1 MSGDFDAIVIGAGHN
16 GLVAAARLAK
26 EGKRVVVLEAAGEV
40 GGLLGGS
47 DPVAAMPFGIHNKIY
62 SGLGLAR
69 HGLRYG
75 APMKTLSLGGEGRV
89 EIGGAVAS
97 GVPPEMAASYAE
109 LHRKL
114 TRYSGALAKMLAKA
128 PPRFRDGGL
137 GDMLSMAQ
145 LGLSIRGLGKTDM
158 RDMLRIILSNVWD
171 LCEDEIGDGPLAAAL
186 AMDATLGGAMGP
198 RSPGTVL
205 TLLYRMAS
213 TGSGGAGQRSTPI
226 GGAAAVVSALVK
238 AADSSGATIRT
249 SAPVAR
255 ILVDD
260 SDRAIGV
267 ALENGEGIRAPLI
280 LSNATPRRTLLDLL
294 GPQHLNAE
302 DVARLRHMA
311 TNGMVARLDL
321 DLAELPEGLS
331 EADLAHRIVVA
342 GDMRQVERAFN
353 AAKYG
358 ELPNAPAVEFSGR
371 KTDTGWRLGALAQFA
386 PCNLKGGWAKA
397 KKDRLA
403 KSVIK
408 VLDGAIPGVSGK
420 ITGADVRSP
429 ADLEATYGL
438 TGGHW
443 HHGELR
449 IDQML
454 MMRPFAGAAQYRMPV
469 AGLYLC
475 GAGAHPGG
483 DISGLPGWNAAGQAI
498 KDGGAK

>member
-1 MSGDFDAIVIGAGHN
+1 MSETFDAIVIGAGHN

-26 EGKRVVVLEAAGEV
+26 EGKKVVVLEAAAEV
-40 GGLLGGS
+40 GGLLGGA
-47 DPVAAMPFGIHNKIY
+47 DPVAAMAFGINPKIA

-75 APMKTLSLGGEGRV
+75 APMKTLSFGGGERV
-89 EIGGAVAS
+89 EIDGSVAR
-97 GVPPEMAASYAE
+97 GVAHEMAANYAE

-114 TRYSGALAKMLAKA
+114 TRYSDALAKMLTKA

-226 GGAAAVVSALVK
+226 GGAAAVVSALTK
-238 AADSSGATIRT
+238 AAEASGAAIRT
-249 SAPVAR
+249 SSPVAR
-255 ILVDD
+255 ILVDN
-260 SDRAIGV
+260 SDRAVGV
-267 ALENGEGIRAPLI
+267 ALEDGTEFRAPLI

-311 TNGMVARLDL
+311 TNGMVARIDL

-331 EADLAHRIVVA
+331 EADLGHRIVVA
-342 GDMRQVERAFN
+342 QDMRRIERALN

-358 ELPNAPAVEFSGR
+358 ELPTEPAVEFTGR
-371 KTDTGWRLGALAQFA
+371 KTDAGWRLAALAQFA
-386 PCNLKGGWAKA
+386 PCNLKGGWTKA
-397 KKDRLA
+397 KKDKLA
-403 KSVIK
+403 KATTK
-408 VLDGAIPGVSGK
+408 AMEAVLPGIGGK
-420 ITGADVRSP
+420 ITGWDVRSP

>member
-26 EGKRVVVLEAAGEV
+26 EGKRVVVLETSPVV

-47 DPVAAMPFGIHNKIY
+47 DPVAAMPFGIHPKIH

-89 EIGGAVAS
+89 EIDGAVAR
-97 GVPPEMAASYAE
+97 GVSQAMAANYAD

-114 TRYSGALAKMLAKA
+114 ARYSGALARMLTKA
-128 PPRFRDGGL
+128 PPRFRDGGV
-137 GDMLSMAQ
+137 GDMLTMAQ
-145 LGLSIRGLGKTDM
+145 LGLSIRGLGKADM

-186 AMDATLGGAMGP
+186 AMDATLGGGIGP

-213 TGSGGAGQRSTPI
+213 TGSGGAGQRSTPV

-238 AADSSGATIRT
+238 AAETSGAAIRT

-260 SDRAIGV
+260 NDRAIGV
-267 ALENGEGIRAPLI
+267 ALENGEEIRAPLI

-321 DLAELPEGLS
+321 DLAELPAGLT

-358 ELPNAPAVEFSGR
+358 ELPAVPAVEFTGR
-371 KTDTGWRLGALAQFA
+371 KTENGWRLAALAQFA
-386 PCNLKGGWAKA
+386 PSNLKGGWSKA

-408 VLDGAIPGVSGK
+408 VLDGAIPGFGGK
-420 ITGADVRSP
+420 ITGAEVRSP
-429 ADLEATYGL
+429 TDLEATYGL

-483 DISGLPGWNAAGQAI
+483 DISGLPAWNAAGQAI
-498 KDGGAK
+498 KDGGAQ

>member
-16 GLVAAARLAK
+16 GLVAANRLAK
-26 EGKRVVVLEAAGEV
+26 EGKKVIVFEAAGEV

-47 DPVAAMPFGIHNKIY
+47 YPVAAMPFGIHPKIY

-89 EIGGAVAS
+89 EIDGAVAR
-97 GVPPEMAASYAE
+97 GVAPEMAANYAE

-114 TRYSGALAKMLAKA
+114 TRYSGALAKMLTKA
-128 PPRFRDGGL
+128 PPRFRDGGM
-137 GDMLSMAQ
+137 GDMLTMAQ

-238 AADSSGATIRT
+238 AAEASGAAIRT

-260 SDRAIGV
+260 NDRAVGV
-267 ALENGEGIRAPLI
+267 ALENGEEIRAPLI

-321 DLAELPEGLS
+321 DLAELPEGLT

-358 ELPNAPAVEFSGR
+358 ELPNAPAVEFTGR
-371 KTDTGWRLGALAQFA
+371 KTDTGWRLAALAQFA
-386 PCNLKGGWAKA
+386 PCNLKGGWTKA
-397 KKDRLA
+397 RKDRLA

-408 VLDGAIPGVSGK
+408 VLDGAISVVSGK
-420 ITGADVRSP
+420 ITGAEVRSP
-429 ADLEATYGL
+429 ADLETTYGL

-498 KDGGAK
+498 KDGGAQ